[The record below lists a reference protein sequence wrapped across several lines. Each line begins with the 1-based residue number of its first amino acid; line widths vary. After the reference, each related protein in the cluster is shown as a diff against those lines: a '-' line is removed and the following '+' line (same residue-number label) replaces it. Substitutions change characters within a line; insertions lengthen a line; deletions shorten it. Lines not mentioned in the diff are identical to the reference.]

1 MKIRVIL
8 STPDRK
14 RFVCWIV
21 GHRWRPDLGYAPVS
35 GSGSKRFVCQR
46 CLALGE
52 AN

>member
-21 GHRWRPDLGYAPVS
+21 GHRWSPDAPV
-35 GSGSKRFVCQR
+35 SGSKRFVCQR
-46 CLALGE
+46 CLAIGE